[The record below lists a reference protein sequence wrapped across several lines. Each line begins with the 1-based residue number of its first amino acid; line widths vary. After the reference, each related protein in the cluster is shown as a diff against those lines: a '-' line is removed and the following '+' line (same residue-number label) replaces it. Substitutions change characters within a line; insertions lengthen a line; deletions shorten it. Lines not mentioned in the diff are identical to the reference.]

1 MLFDDRQDAGRRLAE
16 RLEHL
21 LGRPQTIILAL
32 PRGGVPVGYEVARA
46 LNLPLDIFLVRKL
59 GAPGHEELAM
69 GALTRDG
76 TCVFN
81 QDVIRELGI
90 PQAAIDHAIAR
101 ERLELQRREQQYRA
115 GRPPLELEGQ
125 TVILVD
131 DGLATGATMRAAV
144 RALRSVAHQ
153 IIVAVPVAAASTC
166 NELRHEA
173 DDVVVLGTPEP
184 FGAVGAFYRDF
195 HQTSDDEV
203 RALIAQAHQLHSS

>member
-1 MLFDDRQDAGRRLAE
+1 MLFEDRQDAGRRLAE
-16 RLEHL
+16 RLEHFR
-21 LGRPQTIILAL
+21 GRPQTIILAL
-32 PRGGVPVGYEVARA
+32 PRGGVPVAYEVARA

-69 GALTRDG
+69 GALTSDG

-90 PQAAIDHAIAR
+90 PQAAIDNAIVR
-101 ERLELQRREQQYRA
+101 ESLELQRREKQYRA
-115 GRPPLELEGQ
+115 GQPPLGIEDQ

-144 RALRSVAHQ
+144 QALRPLVRQ
-153 IIVAVPVAAASTC
+153 VIVAVPVAAAATC
-166 NELRHEA
+166 HELQREA
-173 DDVVVLGTPEP
+173 NQVICIDTPEH

-195 HQTSDDEV
+195 SQTTDEEV
-203 RALIAQAHQLHSS
+203 RALLAQAHQAHSS